1 MTNIDPWNVSLKGA
15 INYTKLITKFGTNPI
30 DEILITRIEQVTKMK
45 AHHWLRRGIFFSH
58 QDLQEIL
65 NDYENNKQIYI
76 YTGRGPS
83 SEAMHMGHL
92 IPFMFT
98 KYLQNAF
105 NAIVIIQMSDD
116 EKFYFKKDLSI
127 DEANRLAYENAKD
140 IIACGFDINKTLI
153 FSNLETVN
161 GALYKNVVKLM
172 DSVTGNQIKGT
183 YGLCLNNTIG
193 QLSWPCF
200 QCAPSYSTSF
210 PKIFKNENIRCL
222 VPMAIDQAPYFRM
235 ARDFAHKEKY
245 IKPAVIHS
253 QFLVGLEGI
262 NSKMSSSKKGMSTIF
277 MTDTLKKIKKNIMK
291 HTYSGCGGDGSKED
305 HAKYGG
311 NLMSDVSYQW
321 LCLFLEDDVELEK
334 IAKLYKSGKM
344 MSGEI
349 KGIMANVVCDIVTKH
364 QIARGQITKD
374 ILKKYFDRDKE
385 FDISRKIIEPSKF
398 EPTNYT
404 KCGINFDI
412 YFGLY
417 K

>member
-1 MTNIDPWNVSLKGA
+1 M
-15 INYTKLITKFGTNPI
+15 
-30 DEILITRIEQVTKMK
+30 
-45 AHHWLRRGIFFSH
+45 SH
-58 QDLQEIL
+58 Q
-65 NDYENNKQIYI
+65 
-76 YTGRGPS
+76 
-83 SEAMHMGHL
+83 
-92 IPFMFT
+92 
-98 KYLQNAF
+98 
-105 NAIVIIQMSDD
+105 
-116 EKFYFKKDLSI
+116 
-127 DEANRLAYENAKD
+127 
-140 IIACGFDINKTLI
+140 
-153 FSNLETVN
+153 
-161 GALYKNVVKLM
+161 
-172 DSVTGNQIKGT
+172 
-183 YGLCLNNTIG
+183 
-193 QLSWPCF
+193 
-200 QCAPSYSTSF
+200 
-210 PKIFKNENIRCL
+210 
-222 VPMAIDQAPYFRM
+222 
-235 ARDFAHKEKY
+235 KE
-245 IKPAVIHS
+245 
-253 QFLVGLEGI
+253 
-262 NSKMSSSKKGMSTIF
+262 
-277 MTDTLKKIKKNIMK
+277 KNIMK